1 MKTHIALLRAI
12 NVSGKNIILMKDLK
26 TIFEDLDFKN
36 VKTYIQSGNVIFESD
51 KNSVLLAELIS
62 NKINLVYDYN
72 VPVIILTIGELKVVV
87 ENNPFLIEDKNIDT
101 KKLYVSYLNQIPT
114 ETKKLDDFD
123 FGQDKYIIKDK
134 VIYLKYD
141 LGAGRTKLSI
151 KIIENK
157 LGCIATARNWR
168 TTCKLLEL

>member
-1 MKTHIALLRAI
+1 MKTYIALLRAI

-26 TIFEDLDFKN
+26 TLFEDLDFEN

-51 KNSVLLAELIS
+51 KNKELLAELIS
-62 NKINLVYDYN
+62 NKIKTVYDYD
-72 VPVIILTIGELKVVV
+72 VPVIILTKNELQVVI
-87 ENNPFLIEDKNIDT
+87 ENNPFLIEDENIDT
-101 KKLYVSYLNQIPT
+101 KKLYVSYLNQIPK

-123 FGQDKYIIKDK
+123 FRQDKYIIKDK

-141 LGAGRTKLSI
+141 LGAGRTKLSN

-157 LGCIATARNWR
+157 LDCIATARNWR